1 MNFHK
6 VNISMNQ
13 NLDQERISSVPW
25 KPHFISLSHYSPAR
39 VTTNLTSNVTNR
51 FFLLLNFIK
60 ADSYNIYLLGVWV
73 LFVRFIHVVH
83 EQSFPKALF
92 YSVVWIYHNLSILLF
107 MDIWVVSDLGLQ

>member
-6 VNISMNQ
+6 VSISMNQ
-13 NLDQERISSVPW
+13 NLDQERTSSVPW

-83 EQSFPKALF
+83 EQ
-92 YSVVWIYHNLSILLF
+92 
-107 MDIWVVSDLGLQ
+107 